1 MTRRDEEIEFFDK
14 LKENRAVKKE
24 QKNLDEL
31 LKEISNSKT
40 ELASLQV
47 KLSDK
52 ESLILSFKKEVEE
65 ENKEVRE
72 NIIKDAKNH
81 VSTLN
86 NELLEMQMKKEELQK
101 ELVELP
107 EQIELETFGFY
118 KPKYDFATSLGYKEK
133 LEQIRLEQKQLV
145 TIKEAILVQKS
156 WTVDGSAAKGRT
168 FTNRLVKA
176 LVRAFNNECEAAIN
190 KVKYSNFL
198 QIQKRINKSYEQLN
212 KLNETNSIEIS
223 PVFLNLKLDELSLAF
238 EYEQKKQYE
247 KEQLREQRERE
258 REEKALQKEI
268 NDKKKIIDKDIT
280 HYKNMLDELQQKLD
294 SKDANQSD
302 LELKITELQ
311 KKINEKETE
320 KEELDYREAHAQA
333 GYVYIIS
340 NIGSFG
346 DDIVKIGVTRRLN
359 PLERIS
365 ELSSASVPFKY
376 DVHALVFSYE
386 AYKLEAELHQKF
398 SSYRI
403 NKVNNR
409 KEFFKVSIGD
419 LEEELSK
426 YESLTIDFEKIPEAQ
441 EYRESLAL
449 IN

>member
-1 MTRRDEEIEFFDK
+1 MKKLNFFDK

-31 LKEISNSKT
+31 LKDISNSKT
-40 ELASLQV
+40 ELDSLQV

-52 ESLILSFKKEVEE
+52 KALILNLKKELEE
-65 ENKEVRE
+65 ENEVVRE
-72 NIIKDAKNH
+72 NIIKEAKNH

-86 NELLEMQMKKEELQK
+86 DELLEMQIKKEELQK

-145 TIKEAILVQKS
+145 TIKEAITVQKS

-238 EYEQKKQYE
+238 EYEQKKQDE

-294 SKDANQSD
+294 SKDADQID

-346 DDIVKIGVTRRLN
+346 EDIVKIGVTRRLN

-376 DVHALVFSYE
+376 DIHALVFSYE

-409 KEFFKVSIGD
+409 KEFFKISISD

-449 IN
+449 INN